1 MDSQKVTNVKTWLM
15 MVSEKSDLTGM
26 SCVELS
32 NKYKAQEQK
41 LTRYRSFSRDNS
53 S

>member
-32 NKYKAQEQK
+32 NQYKSQELKTVSIIQ
-41 LTRYRSFSRDNS
+41 
-53 S
+53 

>member
-26 SCVELS
+26 SCVKLS
-32 NKYKAQEQK
+32 NKYKAQELKTDTVSIIQ
-41 LTRYRSFSRDNS
+41 
-53 S
+53 

>member
-15 MVSEKSDLTGM
+15 MVSEKLDLTGM

-32 NKYKAQEQK
+32 NKYKSQELKTVSIIQ
-41 LTRYRSFSRDNS
+41 
-53 S
+53 